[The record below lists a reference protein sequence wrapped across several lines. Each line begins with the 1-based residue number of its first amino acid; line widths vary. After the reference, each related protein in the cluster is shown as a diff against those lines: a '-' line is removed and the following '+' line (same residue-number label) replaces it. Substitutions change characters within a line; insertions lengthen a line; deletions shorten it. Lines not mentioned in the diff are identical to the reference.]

1 VGQEIQIVGKAKI
14 CLDGARHGRGSN
26 RPSHW
31 RDVVT
36 LILAHKAVP
45 PQDRMSLGLGFPQ
58 FGGSPGFTEH
68 NLDVVHE
75 EVMECFP
82 VFRKMKVTA
91 YCDKAMA
98 LGQGRNNRTTQ
109 PLLLLSLKFARL
121 ELLYEVLKI
130 LVYRCGRTDA
140 KIDACRPVALNF
152 RPLPHGHTSFLPAL
166 LLRSPAQ
173 QRPP

>member
-1 VGQEIQIVGKAKI
+1 
-14 CLDGARHGRGSN
+14 
-26 RPSHW
+26 
-31 RDVVT
+31 
-36 LILAHKAVP
+36 
-45 PQDRMSLGLGFPQ
+45 MSLGLGFPQ

-140 KIDACRPVALNF
+140 KIDACRPVA
-152 RPLPHGHTSFLPAL
+152 PLELPPATAWAHIVSSGVAPSLLAHPTSSN
-166 LLRSPAQ
+166 LRGIGVTVVYWDCGS
-173 QRPP
+173 R